1 VKGVPLHARVMHVQ
15 AGPSSMTSVVAT
27 EQVMVDRQQDQLVV
41 NGLQHEMQCGQAFAM
56 TWTLTDN
63 TALV

>member
-1 VKGVPLHARVMHVQ
+1 LQCCRPDMLL
-15 AGPSSMTSVVAT
+15 
-27 EQVMVDRQQDQLVV
+27 QVMVDRQQDQLVV